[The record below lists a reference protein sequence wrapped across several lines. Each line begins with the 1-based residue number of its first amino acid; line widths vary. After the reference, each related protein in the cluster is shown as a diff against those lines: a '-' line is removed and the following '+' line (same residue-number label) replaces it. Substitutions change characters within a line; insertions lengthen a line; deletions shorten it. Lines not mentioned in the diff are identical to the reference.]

1 MDTCAPPITYDV
13 TTLFAVYHLRDLRQ
27 LSLLSQAS
35 APCGI
40 CCCCPYF
47 TCQVAMCFTGS
58 TESDLTGDF
67 SDMGAGIRTVDD
79 WTSTVNDLLNGAS
92 EENDASDGGN
102 LTSKKAS
109 VIYVE
114 IETIDQ
120 NVKMGDISPPIMP
133 DSDFNMSMTT
143 NTTISPQDN
152 TNVAAI
158 TNTIT
163 IPHFYVGDG
172 DDDVKDTL
180 GLVS

>member
-1 MDTCAPPITYDV
+1 MCIRDSR
-13 TTLFAVYHLRDLRQ
+13 FA
-27 LSLLSQAS
+27 
-35 APCGI
+35 
-40 CCCCPYF
+40 F
-47 TCQVAMCFTGS
+47 
-58 TESDLTGDF
+58 
-67 SDMGAGIRTVDD
+67 
-79 WTSTVNDLLNGAS
+79 
-92 EENDASDGGN
+92 GGGGQPTKSMAN
-102 LTSKKAS
+102 ISS
-109 VIYVE
+109 
-114 IETIDQ
+114 

-133 DSDFNMSMTT
+133 DSDFNMNMTT